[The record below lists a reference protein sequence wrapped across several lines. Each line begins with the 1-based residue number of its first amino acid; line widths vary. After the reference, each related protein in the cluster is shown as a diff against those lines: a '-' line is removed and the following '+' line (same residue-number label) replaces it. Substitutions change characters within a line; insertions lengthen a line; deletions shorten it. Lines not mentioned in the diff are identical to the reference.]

1 MKLFTSRYILPRVT
15 DAKDLNGVIRD
26 IRMLIEEQAA
36 ALLARCEK
44 ILGIELR
51 QTRGN
56 LRNASRA
63 AAVWEL
69 LVIEEAADIG
79 YVEYEPAPRR

>member
-1 MKLFTSRYILPRVT
+1 
-15 DAKDLNGVIRD
+15 
-26 IRMLIEEQAA
+26 MLIEEQAA
-36 ALLARCEK
+36 ALLTRCEN
-44 ILGIELR
+44 ILRIELR

-56 LRNASRA
+56 LRNAESRA

-79 YVEYEPAPRR
+79 YVEYEPHPGATPTFG